1 MWAVVTVVVF
11 CSGAHWESA
20 RPICL
25 MGLAVGL
32 LGYLIFVVQRRAARR
47 GDKGAQTG
55 L

>member
-11 CSGAHWESA
+11 CSGTNWEST

-32 LGYLIFVVQRRAARR
+32 LGYLIFVIQRRAARR